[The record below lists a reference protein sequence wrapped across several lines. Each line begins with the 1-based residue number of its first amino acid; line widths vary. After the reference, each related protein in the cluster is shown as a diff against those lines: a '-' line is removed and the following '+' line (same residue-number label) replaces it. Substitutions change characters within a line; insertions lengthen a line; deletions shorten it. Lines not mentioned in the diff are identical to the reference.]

1 MRIRSTPAAA
11 AVSAIFILSL
21 IGLAIEPMFA
31 AYGQQPPQTRP
42 QSQKPQKPVDDP
54 PPQDKDSV
62 LRIGQ
67 DLVTLDVTVLDSTGN
82 KPVLDLKQEQFQVFE
97 DKVAQEIKFFGR
109 EQVPVSVVFA
119 IDTSGSMKP
128 KLDTVIKA
136 SVNLVKEGRRGDEM
150 AVIEFKDTP
159 DLLSEFTEDVNEITD
174 TLQNLTGSGRTAML
188 DALYLA
194 ADYAHKEA
202 RNRRRAV
209 ILVTDGLD
217 KNSYYKLEDVVDHL
231 RETDVQI
238 YLIGFTNDLANEG
251 AWVFKKSDKDKAE
264 GLLNRLAGET
274 GGRAFFPRELA
285 EVHTIAQAI
294 STDLRTQYSIG
305 YYPTNSNKDGTFR
318 PIRVQVNGGPNRRLV
333 ARTRAGYTAPK
344 EGEPPPGKP
353 GRPSPK

>member
-11 AVSAIFILSL
+11 AVTAIFILSL
-21 IGLAIEPMFA
+21 VGLAIEPMFV

-42 QSQKPQKPVDDP
+42 QPQKPQKPAEDP

-62 LRIGQ
+62 IRIGAS
-67 DLVTLDVTVLDSTGN
+67 LVILDVTVLDPTGN
-82 KPVLDLKQEQFQVFE
+82 KPVLDLKQDQFQVFE
-97 DKVAQEIKFFGR
+97 DKIAQEITFFGR

-188 DALYLA
+188 DALFLA

-238 YLIGFTNDLANEG
+238 YLIGFTNDLANDG

-264 GLLNRLAGET
+264 GLLNRLASET

-344 EGEPPPGKP
+344 EGEQPSKP